1 MKLQQ
6 LEYVLE
12 IVRQGFHIS
21 AAARALHT
29 SQPGVSRQLQ
39 LLEAELGF
47 PLFARTRNHIEG
59 LTEAGTVVV
68 DTAKRILADV
78 DSIGSL
84 KHDLLAS
91 DRGTL
96 TIATTHTQAKY
107 VLPPVIG
114 PFIAEYPDV
123 QIVLK
128 QGDPVG
134 ICQMVDEGLADLAL
148 GTESLTTFP
157 SLVRLQCFTLDRVVV
172 APVGHPLLDCGTL
185 TLEEVARYPIITYD
199 NRFSGHW
206 KVRAAFESAGLEP
219 KVVLSAIDADI
230 CKTYVAMG
238 LGIGILTAVTFDA
251 ERDRGLRV
259 MPADHLFDSSAV
271 YINLRAS
278 TYLRAYL
285 LDFIGRL
292 APSLTPDV
300 IRDSFQGRHGILR
313 RDALSP

>member
-21 AAARALHT
+21 AAAQALHT

-39 LLEAELGF
+39 LLEAEVGF
-47 PLFARTRNHIEG
+47 PIFARTRNHIEG

-78 DSIGSL
+78 DGIASL
-84 KHDLLAS
+84 KHALLAS

-107 VLPPVIG
+107 VLPTVIA
-114 PFIAEYPDV
+114 PFIADYPEV

-128 QGDPVG
+128 QGDPAG
-134 ICQMVDEGLADLAL
+134 ICQMVDDGLADLAL
-148 GTESLTTFP
+148 GTESLADFP
-157 SLVRLQCFTLDRVVV
+157 SLVRLPCFTLDRVVV
-172 APVGHPLLDCGTL
+172 TPDDHPLLDCDPL
-185 TLEEVARYPIITYD
+185 TLDDVARYPIITYD

-206 KVRAAFESAGLEP
+206 KVLAAFERAGLEP

-238 LGIGILTAVTFDA
+238 LGIGILTAVTYDE
-251 ERDRGLRV
+251 ERDRGLRILR
-259 MPADHLFDSSAV
+259 ADHLFDSSVV
-271 YINLRAS
+271 YINLRES

-300 IRDSFQGRHGILR
+300 VCERMRVRGSTREG
-313 RDALSP
+313 